1 MMEIVSSIAC
11 GGCGALVMGL
21 EQMEI
26 E

>member
-1 MMEIVSSIAC
+1 MEIVSSIAC